1 MKLFSSFL
9 LPCSLARV
17 RLAKQ
22 PERRIK
28 IMTRFYQPDLSE
40 DIDSPF
46 ARDGA
51 DKLVRRSNWLDMND
65 RTIVVVMVTFSV
77 LYRRIT
83 FWLFLGLT
91 E

>member
-1 MKLFSSFL
+1 M
-9 LPCSLARV
+9 RYNT
-17 RLAKQ
+17 RLGAQKWN
-22 PERRIK
+22 